1 MPYFE
6 TGNLRLYYE
15 DVGQGEPIIS
25 NHGLA
30 EDCGY
35 WRDTGVTAK
44 LAERYRVVSMDM
56 RGHGQTVLTDEPWG
70 YDADTMGDDFDRLAD
85 HLGIDKFH
93 LLSHATG
100 GMTAARYAMTR
111 SDRLLSLMLTD
122 TGSAT
127 RPKMT
132 GAVNL
137 TEEEIQK
144 MMEEARRQP
153 IPQPSYDER
162 KAGWRANPGPFTF
175 KMEQLPGSDGM
186 FDIMDGFYQR
196 RLSPE
201 ALREFRFSF
210 YSDPDPKVEDLKQ
223 IKCPTFILLGEFDI
237 VFLGPSELM
246 AWFIPDNRHVLMAGV
261 GHMTAIED
269 PDGTNRELLDFLQT
283 VAETGK
289 ANR

>member
-15 DVGQGEPIIS
+15 DVGEGQPIIS

-44 LAERYRVVSMDM
+44 LAEHYRVISMDM
-56 RGHGQTVLTDEPWG
+56 RGHGQTVVTEEPWG
-70 YDADTMGDDFDRLAD
+70 YDADTMADDFDRLAD

-93 LLSHATG
+93 MLSHATG
-100 GMTAARYAMTR
+100 GMVAARYAMTR
-111 SDRLLSLMLTD
+111 SERLLSLMLTD

-127 RPKMT
+127 RPKMVGT
-132 GAVNL
+132 QKL
-137 TEEEIQK
+137 TEEELRQFL
-144 MMEEARRQP
+144 ETARREP
-153 IPQPSYDER
+153 IPRLSYEER
-162 KAGWRANPGPFTF
+162 KAMWRQNPGPFTF
-175 KMEQLPGSDGM
+175 KMEQHPDSDKM

-201 ALREFRFSF
+201 ALKEFRLSF
-210 YSDPDPKVEDLKQ
+210 YNDPDPKVEGLKQ
-223 IKCPTFILLGEFDI
+223 IKCPTLILLGEFDI

-246 AWFIPDNRHVLMAGV
+246 AWFIPDNRHLLMPGV

-269 PDGTNRELLDFLQT
+269 PEGTAQELLDFLKT
-283 VAETGK
+283 VAETGR

>member
-15 DVGQGEPIIS
+15 DVGQGQPIIS

-44 LAERYRVVSMDM
+44 LAEHYRVVSMDM
-56 RGHGQTVLTDEPWG
+56 RGHGQTIVTSEPWG
-70 YDADTMGDDFDRLAD
+70 FDVETMADDFDMLAD
-85 HLGIDKFH
+85 HLGIEKFH

-100 GMTAARYAMTR
+100 GMVAARYAMTR
-111 SDRLLSLMLTD
+111 SERLFSLILTD

-127 RPKMT
+127 RPKMVGT
-132 GAVNL
+132 QRL
-137 TEEEIQK
+137 TEEELQQF
-144 MMEEARRQP
+144 MEAARREP
-153 IPQPSYDER
+153 IPRLSYEER
-162 KAGWRANPGPFTF
+162 KAMWRQNPGPFTF
-175 KMEQLPGSDGM
+175 KMEQHPDSDKM

-201 ALREFRFSF
+201 ALKEFRLSF
-210 YSDPDPKVEDLKQ
+210 YNDPDPKVEGLKQ

-246 AWFIPDNRHVLMAGV
+246 AWFIPDNRHILMPNV

-269 PDGTNRELLDFLQT
+269 PEGTARELLDFLQT

>member
-30 EDCGY
+30 EDGGY

-44 LAERYRVVSMDM
+44 LAERYRVVSIDM
-56 RGHGQTVLTDEPWG
+56 RGHGQTVLTGEPWG

-153 IPQPSYDER
+153 IPRPSYEER

-175 KMEQLPGSDGM
+175 KMEQLPGSDEM

-223 IKCPTFILLGEFDI
+223 IKCPTLILLGEFDI

-269 PDGTNRELLDFLQT
+269 PDGTIRELLDFLQT